1 MTQRGEAYAF
11 FDCSVSR
18 ETIESEVVEPLRTS
32 TPGLELTLQEMPEF
46 VRTLNDRDL
55 ASFVDTKVIY
65 PTFPEALENQKANA
79 RSIPLRDLRYA
90 LQVCH
95 AESDNEGC
103 AQGLGDVVNEI
114 YARYGGNNP
123 FSAAIVARIDGEY
136 MFKDSD

>member
-1 MTQRGEAYAF
+1 MTQKGEAYAF
-11 FDCSVSR
+11 FDCPVSR
-18 ETIESEVVEPLRTS
+18 ETIESDVVEPLRTS
-32 TPGLELTLQEMPEF
+32 TPGLELTLQEAPEF
-46 VRTLNDRDL
+46 MRGLKDLDL
-55 ASFVDTKVIY
+55 ASFVNTNVIY
-65 PTFPEALENQKANA
+65 PTFPKALEDQKTNA
-79 RSIPLRDLRYA
+79 LPLPLRDLRYA
-90 LQVCH
+90 LRVCH